1 MHHSIHFTCHLKKE
15 QNSSYIVV
23 TMQISTSCSIL
34 AWHSR
39 TLICGI
45 TTGPSKVSFW
55 TTTAEV
61 IYLIMTSSFQRKD
74 NNIDEKSN
82 TRLARYF
89 TSRVL
94 LFCILCIFMFRWLL
108 VRHGLGHGSQAG
120 HGLQVR
126 RGGRGE
132 GDRHWSQ
139 VLGCSWGLWVL
150 DDGSQ
155 VITKL
160 YFNSKM

>member
-1 MHHSIHFTCHLKKE
+1 
-15 QNSSYIVV
+15 
-23 TMQISTSCSIL
+23 
-34 AWHSR
+34 
-39 TLICGI
+39 
-45 TTGPSKVSFW
+45 
-55 TTTAEV
+55 
-61 IYLIMTSSFQRKD
+61 
-74 NNIDEKSN
+74 
-82 TRLARYF
+82 
-89 TSRVL
+89 
-94 LFCILCIFMFRWLL
+94 MFRWPL
-108 VRHGLGHGSQAG
+108 VQHGLGHGSQAG

-126 RGGRGE
+126 SGGGK